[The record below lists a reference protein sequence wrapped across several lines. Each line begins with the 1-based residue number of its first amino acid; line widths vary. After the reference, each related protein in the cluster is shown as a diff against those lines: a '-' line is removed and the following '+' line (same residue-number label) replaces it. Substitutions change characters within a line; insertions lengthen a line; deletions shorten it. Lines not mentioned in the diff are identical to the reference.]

1 MLEQVSNFEAVKK
14 APFIVDSPKSVA
26 NPTAKSSAPES
37 TPDFKSVLEK
47 SLKAQDPAGS
57 RSNPPQGSPA
67 LKTGTQSAMPG
78 ASKTTP
84 QATSKT
90 NSALTGAG
98 LDSGLSTIAP
108 KPKDELASLLQES
121 AREAQNPQSPNA
133 APSSEATNAPKKKT
147 LNDMAKQEPQ
157 ETFLSKITQNK
168 LESAQN
174 TPSAQNTSS
183 ATPATPQSS
192 IASAKAGAP
201 ESKAPANM
209 PNTEPK
215 STQGAG
221 INASKAL
228 GGNAGNSSDRELGDT
243 QAGMPGAM
251 SGLGASAIAQAL
263 AGEIAQGSQPN
274 TPGIAGAK
282 ELLGAEPGA
291 KATPLAKSGAQD
303 LGANTKGE
311 SKLAGAAASAAGAK
325 TLGDVVQKA
334 QDLGLNPSKAEF
346 TQQEEEFKNSV
357 QARTGMRQAPASEG
371 IKQFFDKQDEVSL
384 RPFFSMLSV
393 ANALDAAA
401 RRSSKANRIEYAIE
415 SKTEKIAI
423 INRGKILPKNITES
437 RIKNERQEKV
447 FEQIQKDIIA
457 GKELDLEQIKAEL
470 FASNPIKDALTS
482 PMPKPTLAKQ
492 ALNTAAGASA
502 TIATQAGVAA
512 LVQEAKSQGNARR
525 DSQGKSHENL
535 KESIKENAKAKGESA
550 NTTANTTRLAQD
562 PEPAKTSQDLDLAE
576 FSFDEQG
583 FAPQEHTE
591 QILEKTTTPKTSE
604 SAAKPEAKLESKLAA
619 AGAGLGSNALKGES
633 KPMVK
638 EAIASFVSQ
647 FDQEIKKF
655 KPPMNRLSMELSPKE
670 LGSIELTITQRGKNL
685 QISVVSNPQA
695 LNLFA
700 QNQFELRQN
709 LIAQGFEG
717 VDLSFTDS
725 SGGSFSGGN
734 REDNGRDNDRGGSDL
749 TGEIGLDEIAQA
761 PAQMNIT
768 LPLYA

>member
-1 MLEQVSNFEAVKK
+1 MLEQVSNLEAVKK
-14 APFIVDSPKSVA
+14 APFVVDSTKSVA

-47 SLKAQDPAGS
+47 SLKAQAQAGGH
-57 RSNPPQGSPA
+57 SNPSASQNSPA

-192 IASAKAGAP
+192 IPSAKAGAP
-201 ESKAPANM
+201 ESKIPANM

-221 INASKAL
+221 TNASKAL
-228 GGNAGNSSDRELGDT
+228 GGNARNSSDRELGDT

-263 AGEIAQGSQPN
+263 AGEIAQNSQPN

-384 RPFFSMLSV
+384 RPFFSMLSA

-470 FASNPIKDALTS
+470 FASKSESPKPLAQPTS
-482 PMPKPTLAKQ
+482 PSQPAQRLASTAAIAAPALVQGAQEALRESQKSSKDPREQAPHGKKTSANTQGSQKVDSSPLRAELESSTPKELARAMESELELADMELPKELELERSQEKSPKSAKQ
-492 ALNTAAGASA
+492 AEQKT
-502 TIATQAGVAA
+502 
-512 LVQEAKSQGNARR
+512 
-525 DSQGKSHENL
+525 
-535 KESIKENAKAKGESA
+535 ES
-550 NTTANTTRLAQD
+550 
-562 PEPAKTSQDLDLAE
+562 
-576 FSFDEQG
+576 
-583 FAPQEHTE
+583 
-591 QILEKTTTPKTSE
+591 
-604 SAAKPEAKLESKLAA
+604 KLESKLATSA
-619 AGAGLGSNALKGES
+619 ALGASAMKQELS
-633 KPMVK
+633 KPQVREM
-638 EAIASFVSQ
+638 ITSFVNQ
-647 FDQEIKKF
+647 FDQEVKKF
-655 KPPMNRLSMELSPKE
+655 KPPMNKISLELNPKE
-670 LGSIELTITQRGKNL
+670 LGNIELTIAQRGNNL
-685 QISVVSNPQA
+685 HISVVSNPQA
-695 LNLFA
+695 ITLFA
-700 QNQFELRQN
+700 QNQLDLRQS
-709 LIAQGFEG
+709 LIAQGFDG
-717 VDLSFTDS
+717 IDLSFSQNS
-725 SGGSFSGGN
+725 SGGFGSGSQNGN
-734 REDNGRDNDRGGSDL
+734 QSGENPQGLGSNGDSKGDYALKDSSEPRMD
-749 TGEIGLDEIAQA
+749 
-761 PAQMNIT
+761 IT